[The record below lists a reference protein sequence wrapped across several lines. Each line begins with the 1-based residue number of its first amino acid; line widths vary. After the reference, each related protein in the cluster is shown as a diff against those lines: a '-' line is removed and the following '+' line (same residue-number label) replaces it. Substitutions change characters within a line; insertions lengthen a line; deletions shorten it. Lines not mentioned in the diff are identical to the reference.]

1 MTKLEKL
8 QERLE
13 ELEQRKEEIEEELRD
28 FFELDDLDE
37 YFSELTPLEVFN
49 RFFYGNINGWRPTW
63 IKVNA
68 YANFD
73 DGDQEH
79 DELEEELEKIEEEIE
94 DIEFEIDVIE
104 TEEEDW
110 DE

>member
-28 FFELDDLDE
+28 FFELEDLDE
-37 YFSELTPLEVFN
+37 YFSKLTPLEVFN
-49 RFFYGNINGWRPTW
+49 KFFYGNIDGWRPTW
-63 IKVNA
+63 IKING

-79 DELEEELEKIEEEIE
+79 NELEKELKEIEEEIE
-94 DIEFEIDVIE
+94 DIEFEITVLE
-104 TEEEDW
+104 VEEDW
-110 DE
+110 DK